1 MPEKKKIMIVDDVP
15 ENIQVLIE
23 SLKDEYSI
31 IAATNGE
38 KALKLSIIDPLPE
51 IILLDVMMPGIDGYE
66 LCRRLKDNNI
76 TADIPVMF
84 ITTLNEDMNE
94 ERGLDLG
101 AVDYIT
107 KPINPSIVKKR
118 IKNQIEL
125 KQHRDHLE
133 LLVKKRT
140 AEIDETRLDIIRIL
154 GRAAEYK
161 DNETGIHIIR
171 MSRYCE
177 KIALACGL
185 DNKDAELLLN
195 ASPMHDVGKIGI
207 PDVIL
212 QKPGRLD
219 EKEREVMNS
228 HAYIGSKI
236 IGRHDSLILSTAAVI
251 AYEHHEKWDGTGYP
265 RRLKGEEINI
275 FSRITAIADVF
286 DALTSKRV
294 YKEIWPVEDAVNLI
308 KNERGKHFDPAVVD
322 AFLSIMPEILK
333 IRQEHLD
340 E

>member
-1 MPEKKKIMIVDDVP
+1 MPGKKKILIVDDVP
-15 ENIQVLIE
+15 ENIQILME
-23 SLKDEYSI
+23 SLKDEYSV
-31 IAATNGE
+31 IAATSGE
-38 KALKLSIIDPLPE
+38 KALKLSIVEPRPE
-51 IILLDVMMPGIDGYE
+51 IILLDVMMPGMNGYE
-66 LCRRLKDNNI
+66 LCRRLKDNAV

-94 ERGLDLG
+94 EQGLDLG

-133 LLVKKRT
+133 LLVKERT

-177 KIALACGL
+177 KIALAYGL
-185 DNKDAELLLN
+185 DSKDAELLLN
-195 ASPMHDVGKIGI
+195 AAPMHDVGKIGI
-207 PDVIL
+207 PDNIL
-212 QKPGRLD
+212 QKTGRLD
-219 EKEREVMNS
+219 QKEREIINS

-236 IGRHDSLILSTAAVI
+236 IGKHGSEILSTAAII
-251 AYEHHEKWDGTGYP
+251 AYEHHEKWDGSGYP
-265 RRLKGEEINI
+265 RGLKGEEINI

-294 YKEIWPVEDAVNLI
+294 YKEIWPVEDAVKLI
-308 KNERGKHFDPAVVD
+308 KDERGKHFDPEVVD
-322 AFLSIMPEILK
+322 AFLSIIPEILK
-333 IRQEHLD
+333 IREEHSD

>member
-1 MPEKKKIMIVDDVP
+1 MPEKKKILIVDDVP

-31 IAATNGE
+31 IAATSGE
-38 KALKLSIIDPLPE
+38 KALKLSIVEPLPE

-84 ITTLNEDMNE
+84 ITTLNEEMNE

-118 IKNQIEL
+118 IRNQIEL
-125 KQHRDHLE
+125 KQHRDKLE
-133 LLVKKRT
+133 FLVKERT
-140 AEIDETRLDIIRIL
+140 AEIHETRLDIIRIL

-185 DNKDAELLLN
+185 DNENAELLLN

-207 PDVIL
+207 PDGIL

-219 EKEREVMNS
+219 EEEREVINS
-228 HAYIGSKI
+228 HAYIGFKI
-236 IGRHDSLILSTAAVI
+236 IGRHESELLKTTAII

-265 RRLKGEEINI
+265 RGLKGEEINI
-275 FSRITAIADVF
+275 FSRITTIADVF

-294 YKEIWPVEDAVNLI
+294 YKEIWPVEDAVDLI
-308 KNERGKHFDPAVVD
+308 KNERGKHFDQAVVD
-322 AFLSIMPEILK
+322 AFISILPEILI
-333 IRQEHLD
+333 IRQEHRD

>member
-1 MPEKKKIMIVDDVP
+1 
-15 ENIQVLIE
+15 
-23 SLKDEYSI
+23 
-31 IAATNGE
+31 
-38 KALKLSIIDPLPE
+38 
-51 IILLDVMMPGIDGYE
+51 
-66 LCRRLKDNNI
+66 
-76 TADIPVMF
+76 MF

-94 ERGLDLG
+94 EQGLDLG

-118 IKNQIEL
+118 IRNQIEL

-133 LLVKKRT
+133 LLVKERT

-177 KIALACGL
+177 KIALAYGL
-185 DNKDAELLLN
+185 DSKDAELLLN
-195 ASPMHDVGKIGI
+195 AAPMHDVGKIGI
-207 PDVIL
+207 PDNIL

-219 EKEREVMNS
+219 QKEREIINA

-236 IGRHDSLILSTAAVI
+236 IGKHESEILSTAAII
-251 AYEHHEKWDGTGYP
+251 AYEHHEKWDGSGYP
-265 RRLKGEEINI
+265 RGLKGEEINI
-275 FSRITAIADVF
+275 FSRITALADVF

-294 YKEIWPVEDAVNLI
+294 YKEIWPVEDAVKLI
-308 KNERGKHFDPAVVD
+308 KNESGKHFDPEIVD
-322 AFLSIMPEILK
+322 AFLSILPEILI
-333 IRQEHLD
+333 IREEHGD

>member
-1 MPEKKKIMIVDDVP
+1 MSEKKKILIVDDVP

-31 IAATNGE
+31 IAATSGE
-38 KALKLSIIDPLPE
+38 KALKLSIIEPLPE

-66 LCRRLKDNNI
+66 LCRRLKDNTI

-118 IKNQIEL
+118 IRNQIEL

-133 LLVKKRT
+133 LLVKERT

-177 KIALACGL
+177 KIALAYGL
-185 DNKDAELLLN
+185 DSNDAELLLN

-207 PDVIL
+207 PDGIL
-212 QKPGRLD
+212 QKPGRLN
-219 EKEREVMNS
+219 EEERVVINS
-228 HAYIGSKI
+228 HSYIGFKI
-236 IGRHDSLILSTAAVI
+236 IGRHDSAILSTAAII

-265 RRLKGEEINI
+265 RGLKGEMINI

-294 YKEIWPVEDAVNLI
+294 YKEIWTVEDAVDLI
-308 KNERGKHFDPAVVD
+308 KNEKGKHFDPEVVD
-322 AFLSIMPEILK
+322 AFLSILPDLLK
-333 IRQEHLD
+333 IRQEHSD

>member
-1 MPEKKKIMIVDDVP
+1 MTAKKKILIVDDVP
-15 ENIQVLIE
+15 DNIQILIE
-23 SLKDEYSI
+23 ALRDEYSV
-31 IAATNGE
+31 IAATSGE
-38 KALKLSIIDPLPE
+38 KALILSLTEPLPE
-51 IILLDVMMPGIDGYE
+51 IILLDVMMPGMDGYE
-66 LCRRLKDNNI
+66 LCRRLKDNRI
-76 TADIPVMF
+76 TSDIPVMF
-84 ITTLNEDMNE
+84 ITTLNEEMNE

-118 IKNQIEL
+118 IRNQIEL

-133 LLVKKRT
+133 QLVKERT
-140 AEIDETRLDIIRIL
+140 AEIHETRLDIIRIL

-161 DNETGIHIIR
+161 DNETGVHIIR

-177 KIALACGL
+177 KIAAACGL
-185 DNKDAELLLN
+185 DADEAELLLN

-219 EKEREVMNS
+219 EKERAVMNT
-228 HAYIGSKI
+228 HAYIGYKI
-236 IGRHDSLILSTAAVI
+236 IGKHDSRILSTAAII

-265 RRLKGEEINI
+265 RGLKGEEINI
-275 FSRITAIADVF
+275 FSRIVALADVF
-286 DALTSKRV
+286 DALTNKRV
-294 YKEIWPVEDAVNLI
+294 YKEKWSVEDAVSLI
-308 KNERGKHFDPAVVD
+308 KDEKGKHFDPAVVD
-322 AFLSIMPEILK
+322 AFISVLPLILEIK
-333 IRQEHLD
+333 NEHVD

>member
-1 MPEKKKIMIVDDVP
+1 MPEKKKILIVDDVP

-31 IAATNGE
+31 IAATSGE
-38 KALKLSIIDPLPE
+38 KALKLSIIEPLPE
-51 IILLDVMMPGIDGYE
+51 IILLDVMMPGMDGYE

-76 TADIPVMF
+76 TTDIPVMF
-84 ITTLNEDMNE
+84 ITTLNEEMNE

-118 IKNQIEL
+118 IRNQIEL

-133 LLVKKRT
+133 LLVIKRT
-140 AEIDETRLDIIRIL
+140 SEIHETRLDIIRIL

-177 KIALACGL
+177 KTALAYGL
-185 DNKDAELLLN
+185 DNKEVELLLN

-207 PDVIL
+207 PDGIL

-236 IGRHDSLILSTAAVI
+236 IGRHDSPILNTAAII

-265 RRLKGEEINI
+265 RGLKGEEINI

-294 YKEIWPVEDAVNLI
+294 YKDIWPVEDAVDLI

-322 AFLSIMPEILK
+322 AFLSILPDLLK
-333 IRQEHLD
+333 IRQEHSD